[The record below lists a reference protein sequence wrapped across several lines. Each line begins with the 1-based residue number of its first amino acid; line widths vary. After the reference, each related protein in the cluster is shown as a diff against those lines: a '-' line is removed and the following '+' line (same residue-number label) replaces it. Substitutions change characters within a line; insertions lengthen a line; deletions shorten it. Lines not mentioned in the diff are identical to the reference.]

1 MKYIQIYQEL
11 RCNIQNDIYQEGEKL
26 PSLRQ
31 LSKTYQVSL
40 DTIKKAISLLEEE
53 HLIYPKDR
61 SGFYVLQ
68 KEKIKPENTL
78 TTTIDFGSSRSNAVS
93 FPYSDFL
100 LCLKKAT
107 ENYKEEFFKYG
118 QSQGL
123 PELIQT
129 LKKWFEKNQ
138 LFIKEENLFIT
149 TGIQQA
155 LFILSKLTFPNQKET
170 ILIELPS
177 YHLMLDLL
185 ELEKILFQTIER
197 NENGLD
203 WELLETYFRDNDI
216 KFFYTT
222 PRISS
227 PLGLS
232 FSEIEKKRLLK
243 LANQYDVYLVEDDY
257 LGDFISTTTNLPLHF
272 YDTNERV
279 IYLKSFSKIMFPGL
293 RIGACL
299 LPSVLREAFIKY
311 RTILE
316 VDSSMFSQAALNLYI
331 KTGMF
336 DEYIKDT
343 RLIQLSRDQA
353 FINQGKKTPE
363 LFDLSLF
370 ETGKSFITLPRDVS
384 TSLFENHLQEE
395 NIKLEDIRRNVPNNY
410 KCQNKIYTIEL
421 LQLTPS
427 QITKGIATIQ
437 NVYQK
442 SKRKLSD

>member
-1 MKYIQIYQEL
+1 M
-11 RCNIQNDIYQEGEKL
+11 
-26 PSLRQ
+26 
-31 LSKTYQVSL
+31 
-40 DTIKKAISLLEEE
+40 
-53 HLIYPKDR
+53 
-61 SGFYVLQ
+61 
-68 KEKIKPENTL
+68 
-78 TTTIDFGSSRSNAVS
+78 
-93 FPYSDFL
+93 
-100 LCLKKAT
+100 
-107 ENYKEEFFKYG
+107 
-118 QSQGL
+118 
-123 PELIQT
+123 
-129 LKKWFEKNQ
+129 
-138 LFIKEENLFIT
+138 FIKEENLFIT

-155 LFILSKLTFPNQKET
+155 LFILSKLTFPIQKET

-185 ELEKILFQTIER
+185 ELEKIPFLTIER

-243 LANQYDVYLVEDDY
+243 LANQYDIYLVEDDY

-336 DEYIKDT
+336 DEHIKDT

-353 FINQGKKTPE
+353 FINQGKKTSE
-363 LFDLSLF
+363 LFDLSFF

-384 TSLFENHLQEE
+384 TSLFENYLQEE
-395 NIKLEDIRRNVPNNY
+395 NIKLEDIGRNVPNNY
-410 KCQNKIYTIEL
+410 KCKNKIYTIEL
-421 LQLTPS
+421 LQLTPT
-427 QITKGIATIQ
+427 QITKGIAAIQ

-442 SKRKLSD
+442 SKRKLSN

>member
-1 MKYIQIYQEL
+1 
-11 RCNIQNDIYQEGEKL
+11 
-26 PSLRQ
+26 
-31 LSKTYQVSL
+31 
-40 DTIKKAISLLEEE
+40 
-53 HLIYPKDR
+53 
-61 SGFYVLQ
+61 
-68 KEKIKPENTL
+68 
-78 TTTIDFGSSRSNAVS
+78 
-93 FPYSDFL
+93 
-100 LCLKKAT
+100 
-107 ENYKEEFFKYG
+107 
-118 QSQGL
+118 
-123 PELIQT
+123 
-129 LKKWFEKNQ
+129 
-138 LFIKEENLFIT
+138 
-149 TGIQQA
+149 
-155 LFILSKLTFPNQKET
+155 
-170 ILIELPS
+170 
-177 YHLMLDLL
+177 MLDLL
-185 ELEKILFQTIER
+185 ELEKIPFLTIER

-257 LGDFISTTTNLPLHF
+257 LGDFISTTTNLPLRF

-336 DEYIKDT
+336 DEHIKDT

-353 FINQGKKTPE
+353 FINQGKKTSE

-384 TSLFENHLQEE
+384 TSLFENYLQEE
-395 NIKLEDIRRNVPNNY
+395 NIKLEDIGRNVPNNY
-410 KCQNKIYTIEL
+410 KCKNKIYTIEL
-421 LQLTPS
+421 LQLTPT
-427 QITKGIATIQ
+427 QITKGIAAIQ

-442 SKRKLSD
+442 SKRKLSN

>member
-1 MKYIQIYQEL
+1 
-11 RCNIQNDIYQEGEKL
+11 
-26 PSLRQ
+26 
-31 LSKTYQVSL
+31 
-40 DTIKKAISLLEEE
+40 
-53 HLIYPKDR
+53 
-61 SGFYVLQ
+61 
-68 KEKIKPENTL
+68 
-78 TTTIDFGSSRSNAVS
+78 
-93 FPYSDFL
+93 
-100 LCLKKAT
+100 
-107 ENYKEEFFKYG
+107 
-118 QSQGL
+118 
-123 PELIQT
+123 
-129 LKKWFEKNQ
+129 
-138 LFIKEENLFIT
+138 
-149 TGIQQA
+149 
-155 LFILSKLTFPNQKET
+155 
-170 ILIELPS
+170 
-177 YHLMLDLL
+177 MLDLL
-185 ELEKILFQTIER
+185 ELEKIPFLTIER

-336 DEYIKDT
+336 DEHIKDT

-384 TSLFENHLQEE
+384 TSLFENYLQEE
-395 NIKLEDIRRNVPNNY
+395 NIKLEDIGRNVPNNY
-410 KCQNKIYTIEL
+410 KCKNKTYTIEL
-421 LQLTPS
+421 LQLTPT
-427 QITKGIATIQ
+427 QITKGIAAIQ

-442 SKRKLSD
+442 SKRKLSN

>member
-1 MKYIQIYQEL
+1 M
-11 RCNIQNDIYQEGEKL
+11 
-26 PSLRQ
+26 
-31 LSKTYQVSL
+31 
-40 DTIKKAISLLEEE
+40 
-53 HLIYPKDR
+53 
-61 SGFYVLQ
+61 
-68 KEKIKPENTL
+68 
-78 TTTIDFGSSRSNAVS
+78 
-93 FPYSDFL
+93 
-100 LCLKKAT
+100 
-107 ENYKEEFFKYG
+107 
-118 QSQGL
+118 
-123 PELIQT
+123 
-129 LKKWFEKNQ
+129 
-138 LFIKEENLFIT
+138 FIKEENLFIT

-155 LFILSKLTFPNQKET
+155 LFILSKLTFPIQKET

-185 ELEKILFQTIER
+185 ELEKIPFLTIER

-243 LANQYDVYLVEDDY
+243 LANQYDIYLVEDDY

-336 DEYIKDT
+336 DEHIKDT

-353 FINQGKKTPE
+353 FINQGKKTSE

-384 TSLFENHLQEE
+384 TSLFENYLQEE
-395 NIKLEDIRRNVPNNY
+395 NIKLEDIGRNVPNNY
-410 KCQNKIYTIEL
+410 KCKNKIYTIEL
-421 LQLTPS
+421 LQLTPT
-427 QITKGIATIQ
+427 QITKGIAAIQ

-442 SKRKLSD
+442 SKRKLSN

>member
-1 MKYIQIYQEL
+1 MKYIHIYQEL
-11 RCNIQNDIYQEGEKL
+11 KCNIQQDIYKEGEKI

-40 DTIKKAISLLEEE
+40 DTIKKAVALLEEE
-53 HLIYPKDR
+53 HFIYSKDR

-68 KEKIKPENTL
+68 KKKIEADNQL
-78 TTTIDFGSSRSNAVS
+78 TPIIDFGSSRSNAVS

-138 LFIKEENLFIT
+138 LFAKEDNLFIT

-155 LFILSKLTFPNQKET
+155 LFILSKLHFPNQKET

-185 ELEKILFQTIER
+185 ELESIPFLTIER

-203 WELLETYFRDNDI
+203 WELLETYFKEKNI

-232 FSEIEKKRLLK
+232 FSETEKKRLIQ

-257 LGDFISTTTNLPLHF
+257 LGDFISNTSNLPLHF

-293 RIGACL
+293 RVGACL
-299 LPSVLREAFIKY
+299 LPSVLRNSFIEY

-336 DEYIKDT
+336 DEHIKDA
-343 RLIQLSRDQA
+343 RSIQKKRDQA
-353 FINQGKKTPE
+353 FLKQSSQTPDLFKLQ
-363 LFDLSLF
+363 LFD
-370 ETGKSFITLPRDVS
+370 TGKSFITLPQDVS
-384 TSLFENHLQEE
+384 TSLFEKYLKEE
-395 NIKLEDIRRNVPNNY
+395 HIKLEDIGRNVPNNY
-410 KCQNKIYTIEL
+410 TCQNKIYTIEL
-421 LQLTPS
+421 LQLTPD
-427 QITKGIATIQ
+427 QITQGISLIQ
-437 NVYQK
+437 HIYQK
-442 SKRKLSD
+442 SKRKLFN

>member
-1 MKYIQIYQEL
+1 M
-11 RCNIQNDIYQEGEKL
+11 
-26 PSLRQ
+26 
-31 LSKTYQVSL
+31 
-40 DTIKKAISLLEEE
+40 
-53 HLIYPKDR
+53 
-61 SGFYVLQ
+61 
-68 KEKIKPENTL
+68 
-78 TTTIDFGSSRSNAVS
+78 
-93 FPYSDFL
+93 
-100 LCLKKAT
+100 
-107 ENYKEEFFKYG
+107 
-118 QSQGL
+118 
-123 PELIQT
+123 
-129 LKKWFEKNQ
+129 
-138 LFIKEENLFIT
+138 FIKEENLFIT

-185 ELEKILFQTIER
+185 ELEKIPFLTIER

-257 LGDFISTTTNLPLHF
+257 LGDFISTTTNLPLRF

-336 DEYIKDT
+336 DEHIKNT

-353 FINQGKKTPE
+353 FINQGKKTSE

-384 TSLFENHLQEE
+384 TSLFENYLQEE
-395 NIKLEDIRRNVPNNY
+395 NIKLEDIGRNVPNNY
-410 KCQNKIYTIEL
+410 KCKNKIYTIEL
-421 LQLTPS
+421 LQLTPT
-427 QITKGIATIQ
+427 QITKGIAAIQ

-442 SKRKLSD
+442 SKRKLSN

>member
-1 MKYIQIYQEL
+1 
-11 RCNIQNDIYQEGEKL
+11 
-26 PSLRQ
+26 
-31 LSKTYQVSL
+31 
-40 DTIKKAISLLEEE
+40 
-53 HLIYPKDR
+53 
-61 SGFYVLQ
+61 
-68 KEKIKPENTL
+68 
-78 TTTIDFGSSRSNAVS
+78 
-93 FPYSDFL
+93 
-100 LCLKKAT
+100 
-107 ENYKEEFFKYG
+107 
-118 QSQGL
+118 
-123 PELIQT
+123 
-129 LKKWFEKNQ
+129 
-138 LFIKEENLFIT
+138 
-149 TGIQQA
+149 
-155 LFILSKLTFPNQKET
+155 
-170 ILIELPS
+170 
-177 YHLMLDLL
+177 MLDLL
-185 ELEKILFQTIER
+185 ELEKIPFLTIER

-243 LANQYDVYLVEDDY
+243 LANQYDIYLVEDDY

-336 DEYIKDT
+336 DEHIKDT

-353 FINQGKKTPE
+353 FINQGKKTSE

-384 TSLFENHLQEE
+384 TSLFENYLQEE
-395 NIKLEDIRRNVPNNY
+395 NIKLEDIGRNIPNNH

-421 LQLTPS
+421 LQLTPT

-442 SKRKLSD
+442 SKRKLSN